1 MNRQDDCNFM
11 HEVLYRLGYK
21 LLKWVIEEKAEEAV

>member
-1 MNRQDDCNFM
+1 M

-21 LLKWVIEEKAEEAV
+21 LLKWVIEEKAEEGV